1 MRRYY
6 SRPSTRPAVANPS
19 RKPSSTRSR
28 RLASHPS
35 SRRLPTRPA
44 CGCSRSWRP
53 NRRGSRA
60 CATSLHPSASPSRRS
75 RTTSRSWSRPDSW
88 HARSAARGRSI
99 HLCRER
105 STLWPP
111 EWLDWDRDH
120 APEHRWVATDGDDD
134 VVGWV
139 GAQRTSARQVY
150 TGVLETSIYVAG
162 RAQRVGVGGTLQTGI
177 FPENAASLALHERFG
192 FRRLGIR
199 ERVGKRDGRWRDVV
213 LLERRSSVVGS

>member
-1 MRRYY
+1 M
-6 SRPSTRPAVANPS
+6 SGLTIRPMTPEDWPAVRTIYGEGIATGNA
-19 RKPSSTRSR
+19 TFE
-28 RLASHPS
+28 LA
-35 SRRLPTRPA
+35 
-44 CGCSRSWRP
+44 
-53 NRRGSRA
+53 
-60 CATSLHPSASPSRRS
+60 
-75 RTTSRSWSRPDSW
+75 
-88 HARSAARGRSI
+88 
-99 HLCRER
+99 
-105 STLWPP
+105 PP
-111 EWLDWDRDH
+111 KWLDWDRDH

-139 GAQRTSARQVY
+139 AAQRTSARQVY

-162 RAQRVGVGGTLQTGI
+162 RAQRVGVGGALLRALIDSTELAGVWTLQTGI